1 MVIFQCLFVALF
13 YRTILPFFHS
23 DGKTPVSRHRLKI
36 MANGLRIAVPQFFNI
51 LMLILSWPYALAE
64 SKFWIILAISS
75 WEKVTKDKRLFVRY
89 WICVG
94 RNLALF
100 IWEQYFQKNELK
112 SSVVSR
118 KLVINLFCTGYAL
131 MEQSLSPTDPR
142 SKVWIGWMIACLVP
156 SSTFTFLGII
166 RSCQTASK

>member
-1 MVIFQCLFVALF
+1 MSL

-23 DGKTPVSRHRLKI
+23 DGKTPVSRHC
-36 MANGLRIAVPQFFNI
+36 FNI
-51 LMLILSWPYALAE
+51 ILNLSWALAE
-64 SKFWIILAISS
+64 SKFRIILAISS
-75 WEKVTKDKRLFVRY
+75 WQKVTEDKLLFVRY

-94 RNLALF
+94 RNLAFF

-112 SSVVSR
+112 SSAVSK
-118 KLVINLFCTGYAL
+118 KLVTNLFSTGYAL

-142 SKVWIGWMIACLVP
+142 SNVWISWMIAYLVP